1 MRRLQSCL
9 AAPDRWAAGK
19 VAIEQAQ
26 GLGVDPET
34 TQKVKDLRARLK
46 SDAVDIGALESEVY
60 DHLFSF
66 FRRYYSEGDFLAKR
80 VYKSGVYAI
89 PYEGEDVTLHWANK
103 DQYYVKTSEYLR
115 DYAFRLRPD
124 DDKKPMRVHF
134 RLVNAAEGEHGN
146 VKAAEGKDRVFI
158 LAAPG
163 ESGHDFIAEED
174 GEQGE
179 ELVIHFEYRPA
190 TLTDWPEEERDGKRV
205 LSSFVFLD
213 TTGSNGG
220 AGFLQRPQQIRRRR
234 QNPRVSQ
241 SDARI
246 ALRGVGDLRL
256 DDSKLLR
263 ISGTA
268 SSARTRTFSPTSH

>member
-1 MRRLQSCL
+1 MTILTEAELEQAALDWLVGLGWQVVHGPTIAPDTPRAERANYGEVILERRL
-9 AAPDRWAAGK
+9 R
-19 VAIEQAQ
+19 
-26 GLGVDPET
+26 
-34 TQKVKDLRARLK
+34 R
-46 SDAVDIGALESEVY
+46 ALE
-60 DHLFSF
+60 
-66 FRRYYSEGDFLAKR
+66 
-80 VYKSGVYAI
+80 
-89 PYEGEDVTLHWANK
+89 
-103 DQYYVKTSEYLR
+103 
-115 DYAFRLRPD
+115 RLNSNLP
-124 DDKKPMRVHF
+124 VEA
-134 RLVNAAEGEHGN
+134 L
-146 VKAAEGKDRVFI
+146 AAEGKDRVFI

-256 DDSKLLR
+256 DGSKLLR